1 MLTSAFGIVGLETAL
16 SLAVT
21 RLVEPGIL
29 SPLDLARVMSTAPA
43 QVADLTRQYG
53 DGKIEV
59 GNPADI
65 TIVRPDEE
73 WTIDKRQF
81 LSKGRNTPFEGWK
94 VRGRVKVTICDGEIV
109 YTDKRR
115 QTS

>member
-1 MLTSAFGIVGLETAL
+1 MIFAEHPIRKHQISVPFADVCDLQRV
-16 SLAVT
+16 
-21 RLVEPGIL
+21 
-29 SPLDLARVMSTAPA
+29 PLWKKM
-43 QVADLTRQYG
+43 
-53 DGKIEV
+53 V

-65 TIVRPDEE
+65 TVVRPDEE
-73 WTIDKRQF
+73 WTIDKKKF